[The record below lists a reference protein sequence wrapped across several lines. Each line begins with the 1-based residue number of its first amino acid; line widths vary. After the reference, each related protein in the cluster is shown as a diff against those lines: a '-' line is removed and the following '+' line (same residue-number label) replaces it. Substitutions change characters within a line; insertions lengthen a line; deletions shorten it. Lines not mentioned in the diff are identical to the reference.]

1 MTTRVWSDAVDIRRP
16 MDAVFSYIADPST
29 GTNWIKGV
37 TKIELL
43 DPPPIHVGSRFLAT
57 RQVGKRLTTEQ
68 IHVIEH
74 DPPTRFGV
82 GAGLMGGGIE
92 LRINYSLTPSAP
104 GVRIESRTQ
113 ASAKTFGSRL
123 FFGMVWKAVTEN
135 DAGNLRTLKTLLER
149 A

>member
-1 MTTRVWSDAVDIRRP
+1 MTSRVWSDAIEIRRP
-16 MDAVFSYIADPST
+16 IEEVFSYVSDPST
-29 GTNWIKGV
+29 GPNWIKGV

-43 DPPPIHVGSRFLAT
+43 DPEPIHVGSRFLAT

-68 IHVIEH
+68 IRVVEH
-74 DPPTRFGV
+74 HPPDRFGV

-92 LRINYSLTPSAP
+92 LRINYSLSNSAP

-113 ASAKTFGSRL
+113 ATSKTFGSRL

-135 DAGNLRTLKTLLER
+135 DAGNLRALKAQLER
-149 A
+149 V